1 MKRIQFA
8 VALLATCTGL
18 THAQVVT
25 APVGFVSVTVPAA
38 SDAALGAP
46 LSRAEEF
53 QGVIESISGNT
64 ITVAGTPGW
73 TANQFVYASGTQP
86 KTYFA
91 RIDSGAKEG
100 LIATIASNST
110 GSVTVTLPSGE
121 DFTNISTNAA
131 LVSPATTGDSISIA
145 PYWTPASLITGVV
158 AGTQILR
165 YPTATPGTNLSSAA
179 TYLFNGTNWFQGAT
193 NVNDV
198 AFGNAEGFVLRNNSA
213 SPQTISITGSV
224 PMTGHRTRLVTLAAN
239 TSQDQRIFYN
249 SPIPEIIGNV
259 FPPTA
264 LTAGDR
270 LLAFDNTATGKNKS
284 SSATLLWT
292 GSAWM
297 QGSTNVTTTYQLQP
311 GNSYVFRKNQSGAS
325 PSVAT
330 WSDLQSYLQ

>member
-1 MKRIQFA
+1 MKRIHFA
-8 VALLATCTGL
+8 LTLLAASAGL
-18 THAQVVT
+18 VHAQVVT

-46 LSRAEEF
+46 LSRTEEF
-53 QGVIESISGNT
+53 QGVIQSISGNT

-86 KTYFA
+86 KTYYA
-91 RIDSGAKEG
+91 RIDSGVKEG
-100 LIATIASNST
+100 LIATIASNGT
-110 GSVTVTLPSGE
+110 GDLTVTLPSGE
-121 DFTNISTNAA
+121 DLTNVSTNAA
-131 LVSPATTGDSISIA
+131 LISPATTGDSLSIS
-145 PYWTPASLITGVV
+145 PYWTPATLVTGVV

-165 YPTATPGTNLSSAA
+165 YPTATAGINLSSAA
-179 TYLFNGTNWFQGAT
+179 TYLFNGTNWFFGAT

-198 AFGNAEGFVLRNNSA
+198 PFGSAEGFVLRNNSA

-224 PMTGHRTRLVTLAAN
+224 PMTGHRARLVTLAAN

-249 SPIPEIIGNV
+249 SPIPEVVGNV

-264 LTAGDR
+264 LSAGDR
-270 LLAFDNTATGKNKS
+270 LLAFDNSAPGKNKS

-311 GNSYVFRKNQSGAS
+311 GNSYLFRKNQTGAS
-325 PSVAT
+325 AATVT